1 MIEVLRVSANS
12 GPMTG
17 NGLKRKLFEVNTY
30 IITKMCVISCLK
42 LNPLLFFD
50 TLL

>member
-1 MIEVLRVSANS
+1 MVEVLRVSANS

-17 NGLKRKLFEVNTY
+17 NELKRKLFEVNTY
-30 IITKMCVISCLK
+30 IIKTMCVVNYLK
-42 LNPLLFFD
+42 LNPLLFSD